1 MAERFQVRTF
11 GRGGRRNE
19 GRVVGPKWQFKQ
31 YGQCGKYISDL
42 FPHLA
47 TCADDIAFLHSMTA
61 DSPIH
66 GSAMLQMNTGK
77 ILSGSPCLGSWVNY
91 GLGTVNQNLPGFV
104 RHARSD
110 RRADFRGQE
119 LDQRLHA
126 RLVSGHDLPLQRGA
140 DSRSGSPGRHVAG
153 DAAALP
159 GHLERIQRRAS
170 GPACR
175 QQQSGGPHR
184 QLRTRLPHAEPCRRG
199 RGPGPGNRSD
209 ASASMGWTIRARPI
223 SPASASWPAG
233 WSNAASASS
242 RSTPA
247 APTTTTTGTPTA
259 TSWPITIATPAAPT
273 SRSPG

>member
-1 MAERFQVRTF
+1 MGRRAGANPLAERPPHFAPKAKSVIFLFMYGGPSQVDTFDYKPELYALDGRTIPVRTF

-19 GRVVGPKWQFKQ
+19 GRVVGPKWKFKQ

-110 RRADFRGQE
+110 RRADFRSQE

-126 RLVSGHDLPLQRGA
+126 GVVPGHDLPLERGP
-140 DSRSGSPGRHVAG
+140 DPRSGPPGT
-153 DAAALP
+153 
-159 GHLERIQRRAS
+159 
-170 GPACR
+170 ACR
-175 QQQSGGPHR
+175 RKRSG
-184 QLRTRLPHAEPCRRG
+184 
-199 RGPGPGNRSD
+199 
-209 ASASMGWTIRARPI
+209 
-223 SPASASWPAG
+223 ASW
-233 WSNAASASS
+233 
-242 RSTPA
+242 TP
-247 APTTTTTGTPTA
+247 
-259 TSWPITIATPAAPT
+259 
-273 SRSPG
+273 